1 MTKPK
6 RGLVLVPQLQKAL
19 RCWIIRFLVELCLSC
34 YSEGGVEVEIG
45 AATRTAA
52 GDVLGISGACVP
64 VGAEAVWYFFYGW
77 GHQVV
82 FSADE

>member
-1 MTKPK
+1 M
-6 RGLVLVPQLQKAL
+6 
-19 RCWIIRFLVELCLSC
+19 SC

-82 FSADE
+82 FFCR